1 MFKQMPTEKFYRVEL
16 NVLYIVMQE
25 SEILNCQHIL
35 SLHYLLDIHSEDE
48 YGLTDWKFSSVEE
61 DGV

>member
-1 MFKQMPTEKFYRVEL
+1 MPTVKFYRLGL

-35 SLHYLLDIHSEDE
+35 YLHHLLDIHSEDK
-48 YGLTDWKFSSVEE
+48 YGLTGWKFSSIEE
-61 DGV
+61 VGM